1 MFKKRLLA
9 AAMSFALVLGISGC
23 ANTKNTGNTENTEK
37 TVNTNADAAS
47 TEAASTEA
55 STGSQLATEMVR
67 VEALDD
73 NYRNYYEIFVRS
85 YCDSNGDHIGDL
97 NGVTSKLDYIADLGI
112 NGIWFMPV
120 TQSTTYHKYDVVDY
134 KSIDKEY
141 GTMEDF
147 DNLIEEAHKRGI
159 RVIIDLVINHTSSQ
173 HEWFKTACEY
183 LKGLGDNEPDVS
195 ECKYFGYYNFAK
207 EKVNGSYYNVPGT
220 NWYYEGSFWS
230 EMPDLNLK
238 NETLMAEIKEIAD
251 FWMEHGVDGFRMD
264 AALHFEEGDTEK
276 NTAIL
281 NDLFTYC
288 KEKNPNFYMVSEVWA
303 DQGTIASY
311 YASLTPSMF
320 NFAVSG
326 GEGPIVKAGRGKYS
340 AERFVNTMVKSEE
353 TYSQENPEFI
363 DAPFISNH
371 DQPRVSN
378 NLNGKTDDMK
388 YAGGLLLSMGGSPF
402 VYYGEEIGMASS
414 GQKDENKRLP
424 MVWSKDDTTGIT
436 NAPTGADKIEQ
447 DIDGVDKQL
456 KDEGSLLNYYKKALR
471 IRNENPE
478 IARGKTVIVESLTKD
493 DQAAIIRTWNDKKIA
508 VIYNTDDVSY
518 EMDLKGTELENL
530 KIVESLTCDG
540 TSAELNGTKIILP
553 ARSII
558 YLK

>member
-1 MFKKRLLA
+1 MFKKRLLSA
-9 AAMSFALVLGISGC
+9 ALSFTLVLGISGC
-23 ANTKNTGNTENTEK
+23 GNTKNTDTRDT
-37 TVNTNADAAS
+37 S
-47 TEAASTEA
+47 TESSTEV
-55 STGSQLATEMVR
+55 STEIITEVVTETSADPKPATEMVK
-67 VEALDD
+67 VEAEDD

-85 YCDSNGDHIGDL
+85 YADSDGDHIGDL

-134 KSIDKEY
+134 RSIDREY

-147 DNLIEEAHKRGI
+147 DKLIEEAHKRGI

-173 HEWFKTACEY
+173 NEWFKSACEY
-183 LKGLGDNEPDVS
+183 LKELGDNEPNVED
-195 ECKYFGYYNFAK
+195 CKYFGYYNFSK
-207 EKVNGSYYNVPGT
+207 KMENGSYYKVPGT
-220 NWYYEGSFWS
+220 DWYYEGSFWS

-238 NETLMAEIKEIAD
+238 NETLMAEIKDIAD

-264 AALHFEEGDTEK
+264 AALHFEESDTAANNE
-276 NTAIL
+276 IL
-281 NDLFTYC
+281 NELFNYC
-288 KEKNPNFYMVSEVWA
+288 KEKNPDFYMVSEVWA
-303 DQGTIASY
+303 DQSTIASY
-311 YASLTPSMF
+311 YGSLTPSMF

-340 AERFVNTMVKSEE
+340 AERFVNAMLKSEE
-353 TYSQENPEFI
+353 LYSAVNPDFI

-402 VYYGEEIGMASS
+402 VYYGEEIGMASA

-478 IARGKTVIVESLTKD
+478 IARGRLSIVESLTKD

-508 VIYNTDDVSY
+508 VIYNTDDVSF
-518 EMDLKGTELENL
+518 EMDLAGTELENF
-530 KIVESLTCDG
+530 KVVASLTLDG
-540 TSAELNGTKIILP
+540 SEVTLNGTKITLP

>member
-1 MFKKRLLA
+1 MFKKKLLA
-9 AAMSFALVLGISGC
+9 VAMAFAFVLGISGC
-23 ANTKNTGNTENTEK
+23 SKANTSTENAT
-37 TVNTNADAAS
+37 S
-47 TEAASTEA
+47 TDSVTTSTEA
-55 STGSQLATEMVR
+55 STSSELAKEMVK
-67 VEALDD
+67 VEAVDD

-85 YCDSNGDHIGDL
+85 FYDSDGDHIGDL
-97 NGVTSKLDYIADLGI
+97 KGVTEKLDYLADLGI

-134 KSIDKEY
+134 KSIDREY

-147 DNLIEEAHKRGI
+147 DELMEEAHKRGI

-183 LKGLGDNEPDVS
+183 LKGIGDGEPSVE
-195 ECKYFGYYNFAK
+195 ECKYFGYYNFSK
-207 EKVNGSYYNVPGT
+207 EKVNGTYYKVPGT
-220 NWYYEGSFWS
+220 EWYYEGSFWS

-264 AALHFEEGDTEK
+264 AALHFEEGDVAS
-276 NTAIL
+276 NTKIL

-288 KEKNPNFYMVSEVWA
+288 KEKNPNFYMVSEIWS
-303 DQGTIASY
+303 DQSTIAAY

-340 AERFVNTMVKSEE
+340 AEKFVNTMVKSEE
-353 TYSQENPEFI
+353 TYSKENPDFI
-363 DAPFISNH
+363 DAPFLSNH
-371 DQPRVSN
+371 DQPRVAN

-424 MVWSKDDTTGIT
+424 MLWSKDDTTGIT
-436 NAPTGADKIEQ
+436 NAPTGADKVEQ
-447 DIDGVDKQL
+447 TVDGVDKQTE
-456 KDEGSLLNYYKKALR
+456 DEKSLFNYYKKALK

-478 IARGKTVIVESLTKD
+478 IARGKTTIVEKLTKD
-493 DQAAIIRTWNDKKIA
+493 DQAAIIRTWDDKKIA
-508 VIYNTDDVSY
+508 VIYNTDDVPF
-518 EMDLKGTELENL
+518 EMDLQGTELENL
-530 KIVESLTCDG
+530 KVVDSLTLDG
-540 TSAELNGTKIILP
+540 SEVELNGTKITLP